1 MVRSAVDHLRVFR
14 VIRGQKH
21 NRNFTTENTEYTDES
36 QRPQKGRSLLERID
50 MLGLPHPS

>member
-1 MVRSAVDHLRVFR
+1 MVRFAVDLFRVFR

-36 QRPQKGRSLLERID
+36 QRPQKGCSLLERID
-50 MLGLPHPS
+50 SFGVPHLA

>member
-1 MVRSAVDHLRVFR
+1 MVRSAVDRFRVIR

-36 QRPQKGRSLLERID
+36 QRPQTGRSLLEGND
-50 MLGLPHPS
+50 SFG